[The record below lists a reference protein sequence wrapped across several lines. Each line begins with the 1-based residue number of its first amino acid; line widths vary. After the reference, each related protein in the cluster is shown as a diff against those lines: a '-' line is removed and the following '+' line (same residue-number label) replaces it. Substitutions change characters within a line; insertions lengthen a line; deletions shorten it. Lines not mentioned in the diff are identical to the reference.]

1 MNDFFFGFEHDLL
14 LWCALPVLLVLL
26 LLYFLHRRSKV
37 RIVSA
42 IFLWDRPQASPNS
55 GTRIRFRFPPAIF
68 YLELASLLLLIAA
81 LAAPFVST
89 PETFP
94 PLAVILDDSMSMRA
108 KVPGGRSPLESGA
121 EFIKRELRSLP
132 DRRVLW
138 IVAGESPVL
147 ASDSN
152 ARTDFGPF
160 WTGQATSTDLAAA
173 AALARRMARGCH
185 LLIVTDRTPAI
196 DLAPDTTCV
205 SAGAPRGNSAIV
217 NARRTGGRILIEA
230 ANFSTL
236 PLDASLVLEPG
247 ALRTQL
253 RLAPRETHRI
263 VLAVP
268 AAAANS
274 AVTVRL
280 ENADASSNALLC
292 DDEVVLEAEDDSPV
306 SYRVAAGFPAAARSA
321 LDRVLNG
328 NPAFRPALTGET
340 PDLDILPAEAE
351 SPAPVHLY
359 WFSAQAKKTTPA
371 DPAQNPPQNDQTETA
386 AANPPQEE
394 DAAPTASGPLSP
406 ENTSVLSRGLPLDSL
421 HWAVSAYDL
430 PGQTLLRSGDVPVL
444 STRQNLNR
452 DREIFL
458 NLDPARSNIMHHPF
472 WPVFFQNLAQTV
484 RTERF
489 GPARTNL
496 RSGELLH
503 IRLPRGAQSLTAVR
517 PDGKSMEFRAMRGQV
532 DFRPM
537 LHGVWRLESGGTK
550 WSVSVMGL
558 STEESDLSGA
568 GPFHRDADKLAVMP
582 FWMLR
587 PLAWAFLLLA
597 ALLLAAHHV
606 ILSRKGGGQC

>member
-1 MNDFFFGFEHDLL
+1 MNDFFFGFEHRAL
-14 LWCALPVLLVLL
+14 LWCALPAFLALL
-26 LLYFLHRRSKV
+26 LLYLLHRRSKT

-42 IFLWDRPQASPNS
+42 IFLWDRPQASPHS
-55 GTRIRFRFPPAIF
+55 GTRIKFRFPPAIF
-68 YLELASLLLLIAA
+68 YLELAALLLLAAA

-94 PLAVILDDSMSMRA
+94 PLAVILDDSMSMQA
-108 KVPGGRSPLESGA
+108 KVPGGKSPLESGA
-121 EFIKRELRSLP
+121 EFLKRELRALP

-147 ASDSN
+147 ASDSS
-152 ARTDFGPF
+152 ARTDFGAF
-160 WTGQATSTDLAAA
+160 WTGQASSSDLAAA

-185 LLIVTDRTPAI
+185 LLIVTDRKPAI
-196 DLAPDTTCV
+196 ELAPDTTCY
-205 SAGAPRGNSAIV
+205 SAGAPLGNSAIV

-236 PLDASLVLEPG
+236 PADAVLALEPG
-247 ALRTQL
+247 ALRTQI
-253 RLAPRETHRI
+253 RLAPKETRRI

-268 AAAANS
+268 VAAAHE
-274 AVTVRL
+274 AVTIRL

-292 DDEVVLEAEDDSPV
+292 DDEAVLEAEDDSPV
-306 SYRVAAGFPAAARSA
+306 SYRIAGSFPSAARSA
-321 LDRVLNG
+321 LDRVLNN

-340 PDLDILPAEAE
+340 PDLDILSAEAE

-359 WFSAQAKKTTPA
+359 WLSAPAKKPASASNPPQADQQETAAA
-371 DPAQNPPQNDQTETA
+371 DPAQA
-386 AANPPQEE
+386 E
-394 DAAPTASGPLSP
+394 DAAPSASGPLSP
-406 ENTSVLSRGLPLDSL
+406 ENSAVLSRGLPLDSL
-421 HWAVSAYDL
+421 QWAVSAYDL

-458 NLDPARSNIMHHPF
+458 NLDPARSNIAHHPF

-503 IRLPRGAQSLTAVR
+503 VRLPRGAQSLTAVR
-517 PDGKSMEFRAMRGQV
+517 PDGKSMEIRAVRGDA
-532 DFRPM
+532 DFRPL
-537 LHGVWRLESGGTK
+537 LHGVWHLESGESK
-550 WSVSVMGL
+550 WSASVMGL
-558 STEESDLSGA
+558 TAAESDLSGA
-568 GPFHRDADKLAVMP
+568 GPFRRDADSLAVMP

-597 ALLLAAHHV
+597 ALLLAAHHI
-606 ILSRKGGGQC
+606 ILTRKGGGPC